1 MWTKAGHAPPDY
13 NASVLCLH
21 SSTGTQSFAKQRKV
35 FLRCK
40 WADFKK
46 KQQQLNA
53 SLALHKHLTAPR
65 FVLKSTGTILKS
77 LILLDCQT
85 PLYSALLL
93 NASCCP
99 LFTRESGVTYQLSLV
114 DTYGKEC
121 CTESSK
127 VTLHKSSVGV
137 TWHSL
142 NFLRLNQVCRLRILA
157 VCPLFYNDR
166 GTVVRGR

>member
-1 MWTKAGHAPPDY
+1 MWTKEGHAPPDY

-40 WADFKK
+40 WADLKK
-46 KQQQLNA
+46 TKKQLNA

-142 NFLRLNQVCRLRILA
+142 NFLRLNQVRRLRILA